1 MRNGPHHRRAR
12 LKGRHE
18 RGRSRCYFL
27 QCACGTLFSD
37 EGAHMIVV
45 VLNDGETYTTIE
57 GVRVLRVPE
66 TVEDAD
72 LDQWVKD
79 AYLNAEDVN

>member
-1 MRNGPHHRRAR
+1 
-12 LKGRHE
+12 
-18 RGRSRCYFL
+18 
-27 QCACGTLFSD
+27 
-37 EGAHMIVV
+37 MIVV

-79 AYLNAEDVN
+79 AYLNSEDVNFFYYNSFTIIIHLLF

>member
-1 MRNGPHHRRAR
+1 
-12 LKGRHE
+12 
-18 RGRSRCYFL
+18 
-27 QCACGTLFSD
+27 
-37 EGAHMIVV
+37 MIVV

-79 AYLNAEDVN
+79 AYLNAEDVNVVEDNGVTMIIHRVG